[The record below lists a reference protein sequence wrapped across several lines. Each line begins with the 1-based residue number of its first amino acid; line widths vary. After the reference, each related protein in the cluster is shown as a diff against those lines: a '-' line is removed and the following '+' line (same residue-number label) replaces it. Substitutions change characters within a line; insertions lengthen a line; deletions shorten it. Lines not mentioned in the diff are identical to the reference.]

1 MDEVVELAKKAKDA
15 SHALSIASS
24 KAKDGALHRMA
35 DDLVK
40 NTDKILV
47 ENDKDMGSARE
58 RKISSAMM
66 DRLLLTDS
74 RIEAMAEGLREVAA
88 LPDPVGEVIG
98 GWRRPN
104 GLLITRVRTTLG
116 VIAMV
121 YEARPNVTVDAAGL
135 CLKAGSS
142 ALMRGGSEAI
152 HSNIIL
158 ARLLSDSARAAG
170 MPDGAVQLVETT
182 DRRAVME
189 MLKLNEYIDLVIP
202 RGGHGLIQ
210 TVVDNSTIPVIKHF
224 RGLTHTY
231 VDAGADVEMAT
242 KIVNNAKAQRPST
255 CNALETLLVHSA
267 AAADALPP
275 IVAKLR
281 EAGVE
286 VRGDQKVKVLV
297 PDCVLAQDDDWSTE
311 YLDLVLS
318 IKIVDDID
326 QAIDHIRTYSS
337 GLAEAIV
344 TNDYASATKFCAAV
358 DSAAVY
364 VNASIRFTDGG
375 QFGLGA
381 EIGITTDKIFPRGP
395 MGLEALTSSKY
406 VIYGQGQIRE

>member
-1 MDEVVELAKKAKDA
+1 VNEVAQLAKKARQA
-15 SHALSIASS
+15 SHALSVASS
-24 KAKDGALHRMA
+24 KAKDAALHRMA
-35 DDLVK
+35 DDLVR
-40 NTDKILV
+40 NTAKILA
-47 ENDKDMGSARE
+47 ENEKDMAAARE

-66 DRLLLTDS
+66 DRLLLTDG

-88 LPDPVGEVIG
+88 LPDPVGEVIR

-104 GLLITRVRTTLG
+104 GLLITQVRTTLG
-116 VIAMV
+116 VIGMV

-135 CLKAGSS
+135 CLKAGSA

-152 HSNIIL
+152 HSNVIL
-158 ARLLSDSARAAG
+158 ARHLSDSAKAAG

-202 RGGHGLIQ
+202 RGGHGLIK
-210 TVVDNSTIPVIKHF
+210 TVVENSTIPVIKHF

-242 KIVNNAKAQRPST
+242 KIVNNAKTQRPST

-267 AAADALPP
+267 AAAEVLPP

-286 VRGDQKVKVLV
+286 VRGDQKVKVII
-297 PDCVLAQDDDWSTE
+297 PDCVLAQDDDWSAE

-318 IKIVDDID
+318 IKVVDDID
-326 QAIDHIRTYSS
+326 EAIAHIRAYSS

-344 TNDYASATKFCAAV
+344 TNDYAAATKFCASV

-375 QFGLGA
+375 EFGLGA

-406 VIYGQGQIRE
+406 VIYGEGQIRE

>member
-1 MDEVVELAKKAKDA
+1 MNEVAELAKKAREA
-15 SHALSIASS
+15 SHALAVASS
-24 KAKDGALHRMA
+24 KAKDAALHRMA
-35 DDLVK
+35 DDLVR
-40 NTDKILV
+40 NTDKILA
-47 ENDKDMGSARE
+47 ENERDMAAARE

-74 RIEAMAEGLREVAA
+74 RIQGMADGLREVVA

-116 VIAMV
+116 VIGMV

-135 CLKAGSS
+135 CLKAGSA

-152 HSNIIL
+152 HSSVIL
-158 ARLLSDSARAAG
+158 ARLLQDSARAAG
-170 MPDGAVQLVETT
+170 MPDGCIQLVEST

-189 MLKLNEYIDLVIP
+189 MLKLNDYIDLVIP
-202 RGGHGLIQ
+202 RGGLGLIQ

-242 KIVNNAKAQRPST
+242 RIADNAKTQRPST
-255 CNALETLLVHSA
+255 CNALETLLVHSQI
-267 AAADALPP
+267 AADALPP

-281 EAGVE
+281 EKNVE
-286 VRGDQKVKVLV
+286 IRGDEKVKVVV
-297 PDCVLAQDDDWSTE
+297 PDCVLAMEEDWSTE

-318 IKIVDDID
+318 VRIVDSLED
-326 QAIDHIRTYSS
+326 AITHIRKYSS
-337 GLAEAIV
+337 GLAESIV
-344 TNDYASATKFCAAV
+344 TNDYASATRFCAAV

-364 VNASIRFTDGG
+364 VNASIRFTDGN

-381 EIGITTDKIFPRGP
+381 EIGITTDKVFPRGP

-406 VIYGQGQIRE
+406 VIYGEGQIRE

>member
-1 MDEVVELAKKAKDA
+1 MNEVVELAKKAKEA
-15 SHALSIASS
+15 SHALSVASS
-24 KAKDGALHRMA
+24 RAKDAALHRMA

-40 NTDKILV
+40 STDKILA
-47 ENDKDMGSARE
+47 ENEKDMAAARE

-66 DRLLLTDS
+66 DRLLLTDE
-74 RIEAMAEGLREVAA
+74 RVKGMAEGLREVAA
-88 LPDPVGEVIG
+88 LSDPVGEVIR

-116 VIAMV
+116 VIGMV
-121 YEARPNVTVDAAGL
+121 FEARPNVVVDAAGL
-135 CLKAGSS
+135 CLKAGSA

-158 ARLLSDSARAAG
+158 ARLLCEAATAAG
-170 MPDGAVQLVETT
+170 MPDGCIQLIETT

-231 VDAGADVEMAT
+231 VDAGADVGMAVA
-242 KIVNNAKAQRPST
+242 IVNNAKTQRPST
-255 CNALETLLVHSA
+255 CNALETLLVHSKI
-267 AAADALPP
+267 AADALPP
-275 IVAKLR
+275 IAAKLR
-281 EAGVE
+281 DAGVE
-286 VRGDQKVKVLV
+286 IRGDEKVKVLA
-297 PDCVLAQDDDWSTE
+297 PDCVLAQEDDWSTE
-311 YLDLVLS
+311 YLDLVIS
-318 IKIVDDID
+318 IKVVDDIEE
-326 QAIDHIRTYSS
+326 AITHIRTYSS

-344 TNDYASATKFCAAV
+344 TNDYAGASRFCAAV

-406 VIYGQGQIRE
+406 VIYGEGQIRE

>member
-1 MDEVVELAKKAKDA
+1 MSEVIELAQKAKQA
-15 SHALSIASS
+15 SHALSTVSS
-24 KAKDGALHRMA
+24 KAKDEALLRMA
-35 DDLVK
+35 EALVR
-40 NTDKILV
+40 NTDKILA
-47 ENDKDMGSARE
+47 ENEKDMASARE

-74 RIEAMAEGLREVAA
+74 RIAAMAEGLRDVVA
-88 LPDPVGEVIG
+88 LPDPVGQVIR

-104 GLLITRVRTTLG
+104 GLLITQVRTTLG

-135 CLKAGSS
+135 CLKAGSA

-152 HSNIIL
+152 HSNVIL
-158 ARLLSDSARAAG
+158 ARILSDAAVSSG
-170 MPDGAVQLVETT
+170 MPDGCIQLVETT
-182 DRRAVME
+182 SRQAVLE
-189 MLKLNEYIDLVIP
+189 MLKLNEFIDLVIP
-202 RGGHGLIQ
+202 RGGLGLIQ
-210 TVVDNSTIPVIKHF
+210 TVAENSTIPVIKHF

-231 VDAGADVEMAT
+231 VDAGADIEMAARIT
-242 KIVNNAKAQRPST
+242 NNAKAQRPST
-255 CNALETLLVHSA
+255 CNALETLLVH
-267 AAADALPP
+267 ADIAQAALPP
-275 IVAKLR
+275 IVKKLR
-281 EAGVE
+281 QSNVE
-286 VRGDQKVKVLV
+286 VRGCERTRKII
-297 PDCVLAQDDDWSTE
+297 PDCVLAMDEDWSTE

-318 IKIVDDID
+318 VKIVDGLDD
-326 QAIDHIRTYSS
+326 AIEHIRTYSS
-337 GLAEAIV
+337 GLSESIV
-344 TNDYASATKFCAAV
+344 TNDYAAATKFLAAV

-406 VIYGQGQIRE
+406 VIYGEGQIRE

>member
-1 MDEVVELAKKAKDA
+1 VNEVIELAKKAKAA
-15 SHALSIASS
+15 SHALSTASS
-24 KAKDGALHRMA
+24 KSKDAALCRMA
-35 DDLVK
+35 DALER
-40 NTDKILV
+40 NTDKILA
-47 ENDKDMGSARE
+47 ENERDMAAARE

-74 RIEAMAEGLREVAA
+74 RVKAMADGLREVAT
-88 LPDPVGEVIG
+88 LRDPVGEVIR

-104 GLLITRVRTTLG
+104 GLVITQVRTTLG
-116 VIAMV
+116 VIGMV

-152 HSNIIL
+152 HSNVIL
-158 ARLLSDSARAAG
+158 ARILSDAAGGAG
-170 MPDGAVQLVETT
+170 MPDGCIQLVESTE
-182 DRRAVME
+182 RRAVLE

-202 RGGHGLIQ
+202 RGGSGLIQ
-210 TVVDNSTIPVIKHF
+210 TVVENSTIPVIKHF

-231 VDAGADVEMAT
+231 VDKSADIEMAT
-242 KIVNNAKAQRPST
+242 RIVNNAKTQRAST
-255 CNALETLLVHSA
+255 CNALETLLVHQEIA
-267 AAADALPP
+267 PAALPV

-281 EAGVE
+281 EGNVE
-286 VRGDQKVKVLV
+286 IRGDERVRKIV
-297 PDCVLAQDDDWSTE
+297 PDVVLAMEEDWSTE

-318 IKIVDDID
+318 IKVVDDLD
-326 QAIDHIRTYSS
+326 SAIEHIRRYSS

-344 TNDYASATKFCAAV
+344 TGEYAASKKFADAV

-364 VNASIRFTDGG
+364 TNASIRFTDGAE
-375 QFGLGA
+375 FGLGA

-406 VIYGQGQIRE
+406 VIYGEGQIRE

>member
-1 MDEVVELAKKAKDA
+1 MNDVVELARKAKSA
-15 SHALSIASS
+15 SHALAIASS
-24 KAKDGALHRMA
+24 KSKDAALHRMA
-35 DDLVK
+35 DALVAK
-40 NTDKILV
+40 TDVILA
-47 ENDKDMGSARE
+47 ENEKDMAAARE

-74 RIEAMAEGLREVAA
+74 RIAAMADGLRDVSA
-88 LPDPVGEVIG
+88 LPDPVGEVIRG
-98 GWRRPN
+98 RRRPN
-104 GLLITRVRTTLG
+104 GLVITQVRTTLG
-116 VIAMV
+116 VIGMV

-135 CLKAGSS
+135 CLKAGSA

-152 HSNIIL
+152 HSNVVL
-158 ARLLSDSARAAG
+158 ARILCEAAVVAG
-170 MPDGAVQLVETT
+170 MPQGCIQLVETT

-189 MLKLNEYIDLVIP
+189 MLKLNEFIDLIIP
-202 RGGHGLIQ
+202 RGGQGLIQ
-210 TVVDNSTIPVIKHF
+210 TVVENSTIPVIKHF

-231 VDAGADVEMAT
+231 IDKSADVDMAT
-242 KIVNNAKAQRPST
+242 KIANNAKTQRPST
-255 CNALETLLVHSA
+255 CNALETLLVHGDIA
-267 AAADALPP
+267 PTVLPVL
-275 IVAKLR
+275 VAKLR

-286 VRGDQKVKVLV
+286 IRGDERVKVIV
-297 PDCVLAQDDDWSTE
+297 PDCVLAMGEDWSTE

-318 IKIVDDID
+318 IKIVDNLDE
-326 QAIDHIRTYSS
+326 AIEHIRTYSS

-344 TNDYASATKFCAAV
+344 TNDYSSATRFLAAV

-406 VIYGQGQIRE
+406 VVYGEGQIRE